1 MAAGFEVGIVTVLTL
16 KPNQPYLKEI
26 IMNEITLF
34 NNADSSTV
42 VFMDKKERKFELSNE
57 AALFKGGAALK
68 ALKDQALF
76 IAANKAANG
85 RYRAAADILAV
96 AFPKQHKAFVGFL
109 NCEPWANASKLSL
122 FIEKCEAADKP
133 AKGWS
138 AKQHSARALMAAMRE
153 GIPALAAD
161 RASHVIEA

>member
-1 MAAGFEVGIVTVLTL
+1 MNDVT
-16 KPNQPYLKEI
+16 I
-26 IMNEITLF
+26 F
-34 NNADSSTV
+34 NTDSSTV
-42 VFMDKKERKFELSNE
+42 VYMDKKERKFELSNE

-68 ALKDQALF
+68 ALKDHALL

-122 FIEKCEAADKP
+122 FIEKCEQAEPGKN
-133 AKGWS
+133 GWT
-138 AKQHSARALMAAMRE
+138 AKQQSARALMAAMRE

-161 RASHVIEA
+161 RASNVIEA